1 MAHHSRTVRKRTPAA
16 LHMVNVSCLREPSQ
30 NYKIP
35 STSPNL
41 PVPNSA
47 PLPCP
52 PPPRLLPPPNPVFAQ
67 PNPRTEIPI
76 PYFAPPNQQT
86 EKPTP
91 DFTPPNPPTEIPSP
105 GLRLPVGG
113 PSVPPRSPSPTAPQL
128 NPAEGF
134 QNPILQ
140 PFLSWKS
147 AQTKS
152 RLKD

>member
-1 MAHHSRTVRKRTPAA
+1 MFHT
-16 LHMVNVSCLREPSQ
+16 LVNLC
-30 NYKIP
+30 KITKYP
-35 STSPNL
+35 PLLQTFQPQIPPLFLVL
-41 PVPNSA
+41 PHPVIS
-47 PLPCP
+47 L
-52 PPPRLLPPPNPVFAQ
+52 PPPRYLPPPNPVFAQ

-140 PFLSWKS
+140 PFLRWKS

>member
-1 MAHHSRTVRKRTPAA
+1 MAHHSRTVRKRIPAA

-41 PVPNSA
+41 PAPNSA
-47 PLPCP
+47 PLPCTS
-52 PPPRLLPPPNPVFAQ
+52 PPRLLPPPNPVFAP
-67 PNPRTEIPI
+67 PNPLTETPI
-76 PYFAPPNQQT
+76 PDFAL
-86 EKPTP
+86 
-91 DFTPPNPPTEIPSP
+91 PNPPTEIPSL

-113 PSVPPRSPSPTAPQL
+113 PSVSPPQPLTTAPQL

-140 PFLSWKS
+140 PFLHWKS
-147 AQTKS
+147 EQTKS